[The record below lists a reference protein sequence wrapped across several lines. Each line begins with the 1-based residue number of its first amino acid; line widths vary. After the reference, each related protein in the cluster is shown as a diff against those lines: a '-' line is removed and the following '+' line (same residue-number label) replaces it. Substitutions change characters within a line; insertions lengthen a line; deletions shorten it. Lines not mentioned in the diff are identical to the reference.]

1 MMELPFV
8 GFSEAFGTKIAIGV
22 LTVAT
27 AVTSGVA
34 GYKIVK
40 TVSAES
46 PEVTTSVEVPKSEP
60 ETVEQAS
67 VTVAPKTPSLTPTPT
82 IKHVTPPVTTSVAA
96 NKIAP
101 ALPGRI
107 SDDDDEDG
115 DEDDDR
121 KEYEMESKSSEE
133 KSHQEEKE
141 TEDYMEKPESGVTP
155 TPLP

>member
-60 ETVEQAS
+60 ETVQQAS
-67 VTVAPKTPSLTPTPT
+67 VTGAPKTPSLMPTPT
-82 IKHVTPPVTTSVAA
+82 TKHITPPVTTSVAA

-101 ALPGRI
+101 ALPSRM
-107 SDDDDEDG
+107 SDDSDE
-115 DEDDDR
+115 DEDDDDK

-141 TEDYMEKPESGVTP
+141 TEDDMEKLETGVTP